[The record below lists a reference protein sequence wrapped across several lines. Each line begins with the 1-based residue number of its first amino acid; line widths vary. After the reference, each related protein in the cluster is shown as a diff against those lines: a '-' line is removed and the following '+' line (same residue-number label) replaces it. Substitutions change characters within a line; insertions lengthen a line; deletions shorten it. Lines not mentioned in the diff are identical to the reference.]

1 MSTIKTDLLSS
12 FTSYPK
18 PVPKEKVKKGIAK
31 VSNKAKFTCSD
42 GTKVSQA
49 YINRKLS
56 EIGCMGMCE
65 AYPIFPAMD
74 KDHTIPQATC
84 KNLHKTELIWDTA
97 NIAFSSRAAHMEWQS
112 YAKGRFEDHANVVE
126 RMLYVKKHDPETFIK
141 RKMCI
146 SNYKVLKAI
155 S

>member
-1 MSTIKTDLLSS
+1 MSTIFPFRPD
-12 FTSYPK
+12 PK
-18 PVPKEKVKKGIAK
+18 PVPKEKAKKGIPK

-56 EIGCMGMCE
+56 EIECVGMCE
-65 AYPIFPAMD
+65 AYPSERAID
-74 KDHTIPQATC
+74 RDHTLAQRRC
-84 KNLHKTELIWDTA
+84 KELSKSELIWDTG
-97 NIAFSSRAAHMEWQS
+97 NIAMSSRLAHCEWEAYKS
-112 YAKGRFEDHANVVE
+112 GAFEDHANVVE

-155 S
+155 EK

>member
-1 MSTIKTDLLSS
+1 MITLQSPRPD
-12 FTSYPK
+12 PK
-18 PVPKEKVKKGIAK
+18 PERKEKAKKGIAK

-56 EIGCMGMCE
+56 EIECVGMCE
-65 AYPIFPAMD
+65 AYAIFPAMD
-74 KDHTIPQATC
+74 KDHTIPQKRC
-84 KNLHKTELIWDTA
+84 KDLHKTELIWDTA
-97 NIAFSSRAAHMEWQS
+97 NIAFSSRTAHVEWES
-112 YAKGRFEDHANVVE
+112 YRSGRFEDHANVVQ

-141 RKMCI
+141 RKIWM

>member
-1 MSTIKTDLLSS
+1 MDNY
-12 FTSYPK
+12 FPFRPNPK

-56 EIGCMGMCE
+56 EIECVGQCE
-65 AYPIFPAMD
+65 AYPSERAVD
-74 KDHTIPQATC
+74 RDHTLAQRRC
-84 KNLHKTELIWDTA
+84 KELSKSELIWDTG
-97 NIAFSSRAAHMEWQS
+97 NIAMSSRLAHCEWEAYKS
-112 YAKGRFEDHANVVE
+112 GTFEDHANVVE